1 MGKISVN
8 KGSIVLLIVVL
19 MQHVLYAQVPSNPP
33 SAKHMDVFEQI
44 AQQHNVIVPGL
55 ESNPAPVLPA
65 LVLPMDSVCGKG
77 FQPGRKITTQQQL
90 DAELKRMRKKYAPF
104 MANLAPDLLIPRHK
118 TNLDTFQWR
127 LVSSVMEPVGIRS
140 EWQQVTIPHYTG
152 PINQAEA
159 CYRKELMITAAQL
172 KADKLFLHF
181 NAADYIA
188 EIYINKKK
196 VGEHTGI
203 FGAFEFDIKSLV
215 QEGNNLL
222 EIKIFNDA
230 VMMGDFFFTG
240 PGRKFGKKMAACGGP
255 GWDEPGL
262 AKGWHMCAPG
272 FGIWQ
277 SCYLE
282 TRQDAFI
289 NALFVR
295 PLLESNKAE
304 VWVELP
310 DTLKDVELSYSLYGQ
325 NFKATIV
332 ENKTDDRSDTMS
344 APASPGCRLVRFFI
358 SIPQKKLKL
367 WSPEEPWLYQVQV
380 KLTQKGKL
388 LDAAKR
394 QFGMRSFV
402 QSDTS
407 VPKGR
412 FYLNGKE
419 IKLRGANMMGNL
431 MQCVIRKD
439 YHQLRDDI
447 LLAKIAH
454 MNYWRMTQQPC
465 QEEVY
470 DYFDQLGL
478 LAQTDF
484 PTFNGIR
491 TDVVATARE
500 QFVEMVKLVRGH
512 PSNAIISYLNEPDF
526 TKPMMMD
533 RKGHEALFTSFDAVA
548 ELLNPGQVTKWVDG
562 DYVNLSPRYSDHHD
576 YNTWYGKGIKSE
588 YFGNWSDTR
597 AGWMHAC
604 GEFGAEGLDNV
615 SLMKKYYPQ
624 EWLKTA
630 RDGTWSPAAIPR
642 CQTATVGMN
651 WQDLTDKSME
661 DWVASSRRHQM
672 WATRLFTESLR
683 RDDKMNSFALH
694 LLIDAWP
701 ANWLKSIVDYDRQ
714 AKPAYFAYR
723 DALTPLAVNLRPD
736 VFYGFSGEVN
746 KVGVWICNDIAREMP
761 HAMLRYQI
769 EYEGKVIK
777 TGHAKVSIVASRA
790 EFKGWVSV
798 TLPAVTQREKLT
810 VSVALFGEDGKSLHD
825 SEVALEVFPVTDK
838 TKKLARPGGQAQLL
852 IEN

>member
-1 MGKISVN
+1 MGLL
-8 KGSIVLLIVVL
+8 IVLLVQQTL
-19 MQHVLYAQVPSNPP
+19 HAGMQVPQQDS
-33 SAKHMDVFEQI
+33 SLDVFAQI
-44 AQQHNVIVPGL
+44 GQQRNAAVPGL
-55 ESNPAPVLPA
+55 EPNRAPVLPA
-65 LVLPMDSVCGKG
+65 LVLPMDSICGKG
-77 FQPGRKITTQQQL
+77 FRPMHKITTQQQL
-90 DAELKRMRKKYAPF
+90 DAELKRMRQQYEPF
-104 MANLAPDLLIPRHK
+104 IANLAPDLPITRHK
-118 TNLDTFQWR
+118 KNLDTFEWR
-127 LVSSVMEPVGIRS
+127 LVSSVMEPVKSGNT
-140 EWQQVTIPHYTG
+140 WQQVTIPHYTG

-159 CYRKELMITAAQL
+159 CYRKDLIITAGQL

-181 NAADYIA
+181 NGADYIA

-203 FGAFEFDIKSLV
+203 FGAFEFDIKPLV
-215 QEGNNLL
+215 HPGNNLL

-277 SCYLE
+277 QCYLE

-289 NALFVR
+289 HALFVR
-295 PLLESNKAE
+295 PLLENNKAE
-304 VWVELP
+304 VWVEIP
-310 DTLKDVELSYSLYGQ
+310 EGMKDAALSYSLYGQ
-325 NFKATIV
+325 NFKATIA
-332 ENKTDDRSDTMS
+332 KDRKADCRNALP
-344 APASPGCRLVRFFI
+344 APASPGFELVRFSI
-358 SIPQKKLKL
+358 SIPEKQLKL
-367 WSPEEPWLYQVQV
+367 WSPDEPWLYQVQV
-380 KLTQKGKL
+380 KLQQNGKL

-394 QFGMRSFV
+394 QFGMRTFV

-439 YHQLRDDI
+439 FHQLRDDI
-447 LLAKIAH
+447 LLAKIAN
-454 MNYWRMTQQPC
+454 MNFWRMTQQPC

-491 TDVVATARE
+491 KDVVVTARE

-512 PSNAIISYLNEPDF
+512 PSNAILSYLNEPDF
-526 TKPMMMD
+526 TKPMMLD
-533 RKGHEALFTSFDAVA
+533 RKGHGELFTSFDAVT

-576 YNTWYGKGIKSE
+576 YNVWYGKGIKNE
-588 YFGNWSDTR
+588 YLGNWSDTR

-615 SLMKKYYPQ
+615 SLMKKYYPP

-630 RDGTWSPAAIPR
+630 GDGTWSPEAIPR
-642 CQTATVGMN
+642 CQTATVGIN
-651 WQDLTDKSME
+651 WQHLTDKSME
-661 DWVASSRRHQM
+661 DWVQSSRHHQM

-683 RDDKMNSFALH
+683 RDYKMNSFALH

-701 ANWLKSIVDYDRQ
+701 ANWLKSIMDYDRQ

-723 DALTPLAVNLRPD
+723 DALTPLAVNLQPD
-736 VFYGFSGEVN
+736 AFYGFSGEKN
-746 KVGVWICNDIAREMP
+746 KIGVWICNDIAKEIP
-761 HAMLRYQI
+761 HATLQYQV
-769 EYEGKVIK
+769 EYDGTIIQ
-777 TGHAKVSIVASRA
+777 TGHEKIAVAASKPA
-790 EFKGWVSV
+790 FKGWISV
-798 TLPAVTQREKLT
+798 VLPEVTQREKLT
-810 VSVALFGEDGKSLHD
+810 VRVALFAENGKPIHD
-825 SEVALEVFPVTDK
+825 SEVALEVFPVADK
-838 TKKLARPGGQAQLL
+838 TKKLAYPGGQAQQL